1 MTLPMAFSRVFGYGI
16 KSTGSLLNTS
26 LLTLKEKKKKKKGFQ
41 AWRDVDADKILEV
54 GKPKSGALM
63 IRLEIC

>member
-1 MTLPMAFSRVFGYGI
+1 MTLPMAFSRVFRYGI

-26 LLTLKEKKKKKKGFQ
+26 LLTLKEKKKKKGFQ